1 MANKVC
7 KACGQRKIAGPEF
20 FDKDVS
26 GKLGFKDSCKVCS
39 PEAKI
44 SYVPPKVVKVEK
56 AGKDKS
62 DNK

>member
-7 KACGQRKIAGPEF
+7 KICAQRKIAGPEF

-39 PEAKI
+39 PEVKI
-44 SYVPPKVVKVEK
+44 SYVHPKVAKVEK
-56 AGKDKS
+56 AEKDKS